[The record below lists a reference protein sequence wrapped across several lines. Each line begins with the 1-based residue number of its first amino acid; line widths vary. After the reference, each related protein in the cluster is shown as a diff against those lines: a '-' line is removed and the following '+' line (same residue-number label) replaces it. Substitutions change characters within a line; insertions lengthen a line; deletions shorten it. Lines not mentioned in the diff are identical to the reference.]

1 MFLFRSDSENA
12 HDFVCLSKLNLNF
25 VFVDE
30 KTVKIEAVD
39 IKFVDSNND
48 LAGIVIVGTILFEVR
63 FSSDFKAFDLI
74 DFLARVV
81 DELVGL
87 RHSGLAFL
95 RSHEC
100 AGAI

>member
-1 MFLFRSDSENA
+1 
-12 HDFVCLSKLNLNF
+12 LNF

-48 LAGIVIVGTILFEVR
+48 LAGIVIVDTILFEVR
-63 FSSDFKAFDLI
+63 FSSDLKAFDLV
-74 DFLARVV
+74 DFLTRII
-81 DELVGL
+81 DEFIGL

-95 RSHEC
+95 
-100 AGAI
+100 